1 MSHMRDDVCGKC
13 RCGANADKLH
23 KVEAETQLDIEE
35 LKFERDAL
43 LCKSNPNRERVL
55 AFGLR

>member
-1 MSHMRDDVCGKC
+1 MRDDVCGKC